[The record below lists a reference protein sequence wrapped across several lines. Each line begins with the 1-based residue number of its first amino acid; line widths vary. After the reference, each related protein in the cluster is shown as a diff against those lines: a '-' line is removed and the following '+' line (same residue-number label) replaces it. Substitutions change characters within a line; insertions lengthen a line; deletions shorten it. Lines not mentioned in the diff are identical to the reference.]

1 MNKKRKSINLR
12 LMLILFALVPLIC
25 GIILLAMVS
34 LNIMN
39 SNLETTTLEELKLA
53 AQGLKSY
60 YEYDLENNLE
70 LTDGFVEYNPEEYID
85 TVYNNTGINLTI
97 FKDNVRFMTSLRN
110 ADGSR
115 NEGTTAADAVWK
127 TVKSKEDY
135 KSTDVVIGGIDY
147 FVYYMPL
154 YDSNGDVVGMAFAG
168 KPATQIANAE
178 KSIKY
183 TITGI
188 AAFLIILFTVIA
200 TLLAKKVSN
209 PIKDIAES
217 LKTLSTGE
225 TNINVTAKSNVTETI
240 TLIEGI
246 KELLSS
252 LQSIVSTINTNMEGL
267 DTKIEET
274 TNNSEQ
280 VSNDMSQIADSMNNL
295 ADGTITLAENVQDIN
310 DNIVNM
316 DHIVADTVDIVT
328 VLKDS
333 TTAMSDANT
342 NAMECIS
349 NISNSSD
356 KSVEAVNNI
365 SQSIHNTNTAIEK
378 IDEMVKLISNIANQT
393 NLLSLNASIEAARAG
408 DAGRGFAVVAQ
419 EISKLAADS
428 NSSAKSIKEVVNDII
443 ELSTNCVNQAD
454 EVKSIITK
462 EQELLKTAME
472 QFDALN
478 NEITASVDNINKVSE
493 ITTKLEDI
501 KSVISNAITDLSS
514 IAEEN
519 SATNE
524 EVTATTTTVSQA
536 VTSVSDDMIT
546 MKEFADDLKNA
557 VDFFKM

>member
-127 TVKSKEDY
+127 AVKSKEDY

-217 LKTLSTGE
+217 FKTLSTGE

-546 MKEFADDLKNA
+546 MKELADDLKNA